1 MDMTL
6 VKRKNSDWLPSVFED
21 IFRTDWLTENAGTNN
36 VGMNVPAVNIRDNED
51 SFLVELAAPGKKK
64 EDFNIEL
71 DNDVLTISS
80 GEKQESTSE
89 EEGKF
94 TRREFSFSSFTRSF
108 TLPET
113 ADNDKID
120 ANYENGVLK
129 INIPK
134 REDAKPAPKRL
145 IEIA

>member
-1 MDMTL
+1 MTL
-6 VKRKNSDWLPSVFED
+6 VKRKNNDWLPSVFDD
-21 IFRTDWLTENAGTNN
+21 IFRNDWLSESTGASNI
-36 VGMNVPAVNIRDNED
+36 GMNIPAVNIRDNEAD
-51 SFLVELAAPGKKK
+51 FTVELAVPGKKK

-71 DNDVLTISS
+71 DNDVLIISS
-80 GEKQESTSE
+80 EKKEESTSE
-89 EEGKF
+89 EKGKF
-94 TRREFSFSSFTRSF
+94 TRREFGYSSFTRSF

-113 ADNDKID
+113 ADNAKID
-120 ANYENGVLK
+120 ATYENGVLK